1 MQASISLI
9 VAGFQLY
16 HSMAPSMQ
24 CHRDMY
30 GLPEQI
36 FITGVAVCTYIQ

>member
-1 MQASISLI
+1 MQASVSLV

-36 FITGVAVCTYIQ
+36 FDTGVAVSTSTQ